1 MNIERLDILR
11 FFSPISGEIN
21 QSNKLYLKRVTPN
34 SEPTN
39 KLVALLIN
47 PLQPSINMH
56 ILHTVL
62 DTFFRC

>member
-1 MNIERLDILR
+1 MNIERLDILK

-21 QSNKLYLKRVTPN
+21 QSNKLYLKTATPN
-34 SEPTN
+34 GEPTN

-47 PLQPSINMH
+47 PLQPNISMH

-62 DTFFRC
+62 DTFF